1 MNRQLID
8 QICYRILLPIG
19 ESLDLKKMLGRS
31 LALYIG
37 ELDCSMGSVL
47 LVDNKEATSFSLS
60 NAFSIP
66 RNIEQKASFMAL
78 RQELLYHDFS
88 DDIITHSIQ
97 GEKGIFYVMSIS
109 DIGLLVLYRSEGE
122 IDASLLEAL
131 RPINHKLG
139 MACKACLQNTEI
151 QKSSK
156 QFMEMANMLP
166 GLIIELDNEYK
177 VTFFNRRTQEIFK
190 QIDSDEFRPRSIFD
204 FFPSSSKTQVLELI
218 HHCEMG
224 ETMKSGDFW
233 MKNSRNEPFM
243 VNFTLSPIR
252 IENTITGFRGIA
264 IDITKRIKLEQDLQL
279 RDRLS
284 NAITLATQELL
295 KSPDYTRAL
304 SYSLELLGEATG
316 MERVNYF
323 KNELTQD
330 GVVRKVIRQTQW
342 YANGEIFPE
351 ESFEIASEHIPDLL
365 HALEKKQVYQVITSH
380 LQDSVFKTH
389 LLKEGV
395 KAFIT
400 LPIFTKDTFWGS
412 LGFSD
417 CSEEHVW
424 STVECDL
431 LQLFT
436 ISISESIERKQAEDE
451 LSSVYLEI
459 MKDLETAQSVQAY
472 MLPPWLLIDENIIL
486 SANYTPWAKIGGD
499 LFDCVRLS
507 KTQYALYVAD
517 ISGHGIQAALT
528 MTAVKSIIN
537 MSIRNEQNLESPAK
551 FLTKLNATL
560 SKRLFKDNY
569 MTMCYCLL
577 DFETM
582 SLTSFNAGHPPLFLH
597 NLKTKE
603 SRILDSAG
611 SIPLGWIEDFVYQER
626 DTICTTFTK
635 DDVVCLITDG
645 VFDCFNDKGGE
656 LGQDKLVKLLKK
668 DVQLENCI
676 MLPHV
681 CYDLID
687 EKGYTK
693 RYDDYSFIAL
703 QAIPTSDQGRHFFK
717 EIPSQ
722 LTQVDAVASEA
733 EAFIIENGGSD
744 IQALKTRLVTSE
756 FLSNIV
762 EHGNPKD
769 DSEKIAVEI
778 QFDTTIKIIVRDTAM
793 AWEPP
798 VQEPMMDEFFDE
810 LNDESNTRG
819 RGLQI
824 IYAMTT
830 LFTRRRVHQINETTF
845 LLAED

>member
-1 MNRQLID
+1 MTRQLID

-37 ELDCSMGSVL
+37 ELDCAMGSVL
-47 LVDNKEATSFSLS
+47 LVDSKEPSSFSLS

-66 RNIEQKASFMAL
+66 RNIEQKPSFIAL

-97 GEKGIFYVMSIS
+97 GEKGVFYVMSIS
-109 DIGLLVLYRSEGE
+109 DIGLLVLYKSEGE
-122 IDASLLEAL
+122 IDTTLLEAL

-139 MACKACLQNTEI
+139 TACKACLQNTEL
-151 QKSSK
+151 QKNSK

-204 FFPSSSKTQVLELI
+204 FFPAESKTKVLELLN
-218 HHCEMG
+218 HCEMG
-224 ETMKSGDFW
+224 ETQKSGDFW
-233 MKNSRNEPFM
+233 MKNSRDQAFM
-243 VNFTLSPIR
+243 VNFTISPIMAD
-252 IENTITGFRGIA
+252 NAITGFRGIA
-264 IDITKRIKLEQDLQL
+264 IDITKRMKLEQDLQL

-295 KSPDYTRAL
+295 KSPDYAKAL
-304 SYSLELLGEATG
+304 SYALELLGKATG
-316 MERVNYF
+316 MDRVNYF
-323 KNELTQD
+323 KNEFTQD
-330 GVVRKVIRQTQW
+330 GEVRKVIRQTQW
-342 YANGEIFPE
+342 YANGAIFPE
-351 ESFEIASEHIPDLL
+351 DSFEIASFQVPQLL
-365 HALEKKQVYQVITSH
+365 QALEKKQVFQAITSH
-380 LQDSVFKTH
+380 MSDSVFKTH
-389 LLKEGV
+389 LHDEGV
-395 KAFIT
+395 KAFIS

-417 CSEEHVW
+417 CSTEHVW
-424 STVECDL
+424 SPIECDL
-431 LQLFT
+431 LELFT

-451 LSSVYLEI
+451 LSSVYQEI
-459 MKDLETAQSVQAY
+459 LKDLETAQSVQAY
-472 MLPPWLLIDENIIL
+472 MLPPWVLIDDRILL

-499 LFDCVRLS
+499 LFDCVKLS
-507 KTQYALYVAD
+507 KTQYALYIAD

-537 MSIRNEQNLESPAK
+537 MSIRAEQNLESPAK
-551 FLTKLNATL
+551 MLTQLNAAL
-560 SKRLFKDNY
+560 SKRFFKDNY

-582 SLTSFNAGHPPLFLH
+582 SLTSHNAGHPPLFLH
-597 NLKTKE
+597 NLKTKATKV
-603 SRILDSAG
+603 LDGAG
-611 SIPLGWIEDFVYQER
+611 SIPLGWKEDFVYQEK
-626 DTICTTFTK
+626 DTLSTPFTK
-635 DDVVCLITDG
+635 NDVICLITDG
-645 VFDCFNDKGGE
+645 VFECFNDKGQE
-656 LGQDKLVKLLKK
+656 LGQDNLLTLLKR
-668 DVQLENCI
+668 DVQLDNCI

-687 EKGYTK
+687 DKGYTK

-703 QAIPTSDQGRHFFK
+703 QAIPSSDQGSHFYK

-722 LTQVDAVASEA
+722 LAQVDLSAAEA
-733 EAFIIENGGSD
+733 ETFIIEKGGSD
-744 IQALKTRLVTSE
+744 IQALKTRLVIGE

-762 EHGNPKD
+762 EHGRPKD
-769 DSEKIAVEI
+769 DTEKIALEI
-778 QFDTTIKIIVRDTAM
+778 QFENSIKVIVHDTAI
-793 AWEPP
+793 AWDPP
-798 VQEPMMDEFFDE
+798 KEEQMMDEFFDV
-810 LNDESNTRG
+810 LNDETNTRG

-830 LFTRRRVHQINETTF
+830 LFTRQRIHQVNETTF
-845 LLAED
+845 IIAED